1 MSVQVLEQKSNI
13 WQMNEFAGYN
23 IRMRK
28 SDGYFNGSNLC
39 KINPKKSMKD
49 YLRNKQTISFVEA
62 LNKDICKNK
71 VGANSPPPLIDI
83 IQIGDNENR
92 GTWIEFFL
100 Y

>member
-71 VGANSPPPLIDI
+71 VGSYMSLPLF
-83 IQIGDNENR
+83 QAP
-92 GTWIEFFL
+92 
-100 Y
+100 